1 MLTIQF
7 VQWLH
12 SKTDNI
18 LIMKKIFTILL
29 SLLICATA
37 TAQVENSI
45 VIDIASLRAVQQD
58 ALTGVNIDPI
68 GVDHSRQA
76 CARVKIKFDRMNRQ
90 QIEALEVKMRSNT
103 DLTKQKV
110 ADYYDNVLILEMT
123 AKPNTRFYFF
133 SPEFGESNE
142 VTLNLEGNREY
153 ELEAALNQT
162 FSIIVNTNVANADI
176 YIDDLY
182 KGQTGATNSL
192 TVKDVLIGAHTL
204 KVKYGKMEYS
214 QAIEVNSG
222 SIAFRQN
229 VDTQAS
235 KPQFVVFAVEPTN
248 AVVTINGTLYT
259 LQDGAMQIV
268 LENGTYNY
276 TVSASGYHSQ
286 SGSFTVAG
294 SKVERIITLTADVAT
309 VTITAPES
317 AEIWVNNIMKG
328 SGSWTGTLTAGTY
341 IFEARKAGY
350 RTTSITRQISS
361 KEQNQKYTL
370 PAPTPIY
377 GSLLVSGTP
386 IMADVTLDGNAVG
399 RIPLEM
405 GNILIG
411 NHTLVVSKSGYNTQ
425 SQTINVTEGKTTT
438 VNISLTKQSAPVS
451 STPSGQ
457 ITSGKGVYKVGDYY
471 NDGVKE
477 GVVFEVSADGRSG
490 KILSLQQAPGKVVWA
505 SDKAEQKRLIGTT
518 HTDDGQKNTNI
529 VKSISGWQTK
539 YPSFNWCASLG
550 NDWYLPAQEEVK
562 KFVLNDSVRN
572 AINPTLQAK
581 GGVKIVNKG
590 DLGWYWTSTETE
602 RFYDGSYGAV
612 HIRTSDGYVG
622 TYYKHG
628 SIYVRAVAK
637 FGSGSSSY
645 TPAPVSTPT
654 VSGKFKVGDVYD
666 DGINR
671 GVIFEISGN
680 TAKIVSLKKS
690 TNMVV
695 WAVGSEAKRN
705 IGATNTYDGEKNFM
719 LVKQIPE
726 WRTKYPAFK
735 WCADLGSS
743 WYLPA
748 KGELETI
755 QRNKALIEPRL
766 TDKLSD
772 NFYFS
777 STESYT
783 EEGGMKCVYDVGMKS
798 GGNLESRKSYH
809 SYAIAVAKVNISNSR
824 SNTSSYNKPSNK
836 VYRVGDIYEENGK
849 SGVVFEVDASGKH
862 GKIVS
867 INCSPSLMWATG
879 AEQTKFIGATDV
891 YDGQKNMDVV
901 KRISGWQSKYP
912 IFYWCANLG
921 NGWYL
926 PAKEEWAKIYRLRGS
941 LESKLSRKLD
951 TFFWTSTENNEVYKG
966 QYCSW
971 NMCDDQMSTY
981 CKDRTNRAFA
991 VAKF

>member
-1 MLTIQF
+1 M
-7 VQWLH
+7 QWLH
-12 SKTDNI
+12 SKTDNM

-68 GVDHSRQA
+68 GLDHSRQA

-103 DLTKQKV
+103 DHTKQKV

-411 NHTLVVSKSGYNTQ
+411 NHTLVVSKSGYN
-425 SQTINVTEGKTTT
+425 SQTQTITVTEGKTTT
-438 VNISLTKQSAPVS
+438 VNISLTKQSSPVS

-505 SDKAEQKRLIGTT
+505 ADKAEQKRLIGTK

-562 KFVLNDSVRN
+562 KFVLDESVRN
-572 AINPTLQAK
+572 AINPTLEAK
-581 GGVKIVNKG
+581 GGVKIVNRG
-590 DLGWYWTSTETE
+590 DLGWYWTSTETD

-628 SIYVRAVAK
+628 AIYVRAVAK

-654 VSGKFKVGDVYD
+654 VSGNFKIGDVYD

-705 IGATNTYDGEKNFM
+705 IGATNTYDGEKNFK

-726 WRTKYPAFK
+726 WRAKYPAFK

-798 GGNLESRKSYH
+798 GGNLKSRKSYH
-809 SYAIAVAKVNISNSR
+809 SYAIAVAKVTLSNSGSSS
-824 SNTSSYNKPSNK
+824 SNYMQSSNK
-836 VYRVGDIYEENGK
+836 VYRVGDIYEESGK
-849 SGVVFEVDASGKH
+849 RGVVFEVDASGKH
-862 GKIVS
+862 GKIISVT
-867 INCSPSLMWATG
+867 CSPSLMWASG
-879 AEQTKFIGATDV
+879 AEQTKFIGATDQ

-912 IFYWCANLG
+912 VFYWCANLG
-921 NGWYL
+921 DGWYL
-926 PAKEEWAKIYRLRGS
+926 PAKEEWTKIYRLRSS

-951 TFFWTSTENNEVYKG
+951 AYFWTSTENNEVYKG
-966 QYCSW
+966 QYCAW
-971 NMCDDQMSTY
+971 NISTGDHSTY
-981 CKDRTNRAFA
+981 CKDRTNIVFA

>member
-1 MLTIQF
+1 
-7 VQWLH
+7 
-12 SKTDNI
+12 
-18 LIMKKIFTILL
+18 
-29 SLLICATA
+29 A

-562 KFVLNDSVRN
+562 KFVLDESVRN

-590 DLGWYWTSTETE
+590 DLGWYWTSTETG

-690 TNMVV
+690 ANMVV

-705 IGATNTYDGEKNFM
+705 IGATNTYDGEKNFN

-726 WRTKYPAFK
+726 WRAKYPAFK

-879 AEQTKFIGATDV
+879 AEQTKFIGATDI

>member
-1 MLTIQF
+1 
-7 VQWLH
+7 
-12 SKTDNI
+12 
-18 LIMKKIFTILL
+18 MKKIFTILL

-68 GVDHSRQA
+68 GLDHSRQA

-123 AKPNTRFYFF
+123 AKPNTRFYFL

-153 ELEAALNQT
+153 ELEASLNQT

-229 VDTQAS
+229 VDTHAS
-235 KPQFVVFAVEPTN
+235 RPQFVVFAVEPTN

-411 NHTLVVSKSGYNTQ
+411 NHTLVVSKAGYN
-425 SQTINVTEGKTTT
+425 SQTQTITVTEGKTTT
-438 VNISLTKQSAPVS
+438 VNISLSKQSAPVS
-451 STPSGQ
+451 SSPSGQ
-457 ITSGKGVYKVGDYY
+457 ITSGNGVYKVGDYY

-505 SDKAEQKRLIGTT
+505 ADKAEQKRLIGTK

-529 VKSISGWQTK
+529 VKAISGWQTK

-562 KFVLNDSVRN
+562 KFVLDESVRN
-572 AINPTLQAK
+572 AINPTLEAK
-581 GGVKIVNKG
+581 GGVKIVNRG

-628 SIYVRAVAK
+628 AIYVRAVAK

-690 TNMVV
+690 ASMVV
-695 WAVGSEAKRN
+695 WATGDEATRN
-705 IGATNTYDGEKNFM
+705 IGATNTSDGEENFNVVKKIANWRKN
-719 LVKQIPE
+719 
-726 WRTKYPAFK
+726 YPAFA
-735 WCADLGSS
+735 WCESLGEG

-783 EEGGMKCVYDVGMKS
+783 EEGYIKCVYDVGMKS
-798 GGNLESRKSYH
+798 GGNLKSRKSYH
-809 SYAIAVAKVNISNSR
+809 SYAIAVAKVTLSNSGSSS
-824 SNTSSYNKPSNK
+824 SNYMQPSNK
-836 VYRVGDIYEENGK
+836 IYRVGDLYNESGK
-849 SGVVFEVDASGKH
+849 RGVVFEVDATGRH
-862 GKIVS
+862 GKIISVT
-867 INCSPSLMWATG
+867 CSPSLMWASG
-879 AEQTKFIGATDV
+879 AEQTKFIGATDQ
-891 YDGQKNMDVV
+891 YDGQKNLDVV
-901 KRISGWQSKYP
+901 KGISGWQSKYP
-912 IFYWCANLG
+912 AFYWCANLG
-921 NGWYL
+921 DGWYL
-926 PAKEEWAKIYRLRGS
+926 PAKEEWTKIYRLRSS

-966 QYCSW
+966 QYCAW
-971 NMCDDQMSTY
+971 NISTGDHSTY
-981 CKDRTNRAFA
+981 CKDRTNIVFA

>member
-1 MLTIQF
+1 MITIQF

-68 GVDHSRQA
+68 GLDHSRQA
-76 CARVKIKFDRMNRQ
+76 CARVKIKFDRMNKA

-123 AKPNTRFYFF
+123 AKPNTRFYFV

-411 NHTLVVSKSGYNTQ
+411 NHTLVVSKAGYN
-425 SQTINVTEGKTTT
+425 SQTQTITVTEGKTTT

-457 ITSGKGVYKVGDYY
+457 ITSGNSVYKVGDYY

-490 KILSLQQAPGKVVWA
+490 KILNLQQAPGKVVWA
-505 SDKAEQKRLIGTT
+505 ADKAEQKRLIGTKY
-518 HTDDGQKNTNI
+518 TDDGQKNTNI
-529 VKSISGWQTK
+529 VKAISGWQTK

-562 KFVLNDSVRN
+562 KFVLNDAVRN
-572 AINPTLQAK
+572 AINPTLEAK
-581 GGVKIVNKG
+581 GGVKIVNRG
-590 DLGWYWTSTETE
+590 DLGWYWTSTETD
-602 RFYDGSYGAV
+602 RFYDGSYGAI

-628 SIYVRAVAK
+628 AIYVRAVAK

-680 TAKIVSLKKS
+680 TAKIVSLNKS
-690 TNMVV
+690 PNMVV

-705 IGATNTYDGEKNFM
+705 IGATNTYDGEKNFK

-726 WRTKYPAFK
+726 WRAKYPAFK

-783 EEGGMKCVYDVGMKS
+783 EEGYIKCVYDVGMKS
-798 GGNLESRKSYH
+798 GGNLKSRKSYH
-809 SYAIAVAKVNISNSR
+809 SYAIAVAKVTLSNSGSSS
-824 SNTSSYNKPSNK
+824 SNYMQPSNK
-836 VYRVGDIYEENGK
+836 IYRVGDLYNESGK
-849 SGVVFEVDASGKH
+849 RGVVFEVDATGRH
-862 GKIVS
+862 GKIISVT
-867 INCSPSLMWATG
+867 CSPSLMWASG
-879 AEQTKFIGATDV
+879 AEQTKFIGATDQ

-912 IFYWCANLG
+912 AFYWCANLG
-921 NGWYL
+921 DGWYL
-926 PAKEEWAKIYRLRGS
+926 PAKEEWTKIYRLRSS

-951 TFFWTSTENNEVYKG
+951 NYFWSSTENNEVYKG
-966 QYCSW
+966 QYCAW
-971 NMCDDQMSTY
+971 NISTGDHSTY
-981 CKDRTNRAFA
+981 CKDRTNIVFA